1 MSICMNKRN
10 IPWNLIIA
18 RLEGEITNEES
29 MRLDAWLKDEKH
41 QKLYREVE
49 ALWKQT
55 QERAQEYA
63 PPPQTVGKP
72 YFLHFQLS
80 I

>member
-1 MSICMNKRN
+1 MNKRN

-41 QKLYREVE
+41 Q
-49 ALWKQT
+49 
-55 QERAQEYA
+55 
-63 PPPQTVGKP
+63 
-72 YFLHFQLS
+72 
-80 I
+80 